1 MYLLS
6 AQSLFTG
13 KMIQALCWTLIHSL
27 WQGLLLAGVAG
38 CCILFTRKKTAATRY
53 NLITSALVLFVAV
66 VSVTFYVEIEKF
78 FSTVSAPVAFIGEP
92 VITITTNN
100 ITAVPAVT
108 GHSSF
113 MDSATGFFNRY
124 AAAIVFVWFLVISMR
139 LAQMMAGLY
148 GIQRIKKRKVSSVGS
163 FWSLR
168 VQQLSN
174 QLGIDQQVRFLQSGI
189 VKVPMV
195 IGFFKPVIFFP
206 LGALA
211 SLSPADVE
219 AILLHE
225 LAHIRRKDYLINML
239 QHVVEILFFF
249 NPAVLWVSALIK
261 TERENCCDDIA
272 LSFTSNKRD
281 YINALVSFQEF
292 DEAQPRYATA
302 LTGKKDHLLQ
312 RVKRIVHNSNKSLN
326 NMEKVFLI
334 ACFLLTG
341 TLTLVFSQTKKNKP
355 STETSTIKTQKTETS
370 TTSETLDEPLLSADQ
385 LAQDL
390 TEGKTIV
397 YNDRSEKPRRHFVS
411 KRNGNVYEIYGDI
424 TWFKINGKKIPQG
437 NWDTYK
443 KIMNDMMSNYEELP
457 GITDMWLQ
465 QDSTR
470 ARKLKAEAAVIA
482 LQQKKQVAEQAK
494 LARLDSLQSLKVQLN
509 KLDEQKELDLQV
521 QALDEKKAAL
531 DQQQQKLD
539 ERKQRR
545 NDTRENRTEDR
556 KLKAEKDKTEADKK
570 KLTTVKDEQRKVNI
584 ETVVDNDKY
593 YTVTGLSY
601 SVNNNISTNIN
612 TNINTNA
619 HVEKDVDVKA
629 LTNNIIADLKT
640 NNIISNE
647 KNLSYQLTNTQ
658 LIVNDKVQ
666 SEALHAALKAKYIKS
681 SDWKLLYNWKLK
693 ADK

>member
-6 AQSLFTG
+6 AQNLFTG

-27 WQGLLLAGVAG
+27 WQGLLLAGITGLV
-38 CCILFTRKKTAATRY
+38 ILFTRKKSAAVRY
-53 NLITSALVLFVAV
+53 NLLTSALVLFMVTISITFCLQAGKAFTE
-66 VSVTFYVEIEKF
+66 VSVPLT
-78 FSTVSAPVAFIGEP
+78 AIGEP
-92 VITITTNN
+92 SITSATNT
-100 ITAVPAVT
+100 IIAVPAVT

-113 MDSATGFFNRY
+113 MDLATGFFNRY
-124 AAAIVFVWFLVISMR
+124 ATAIVFIWFLVISVR

-148 GIQRIKKRKVSSVGS
+148 SIQQIKKRKVSSVGS

-168 VQQLSN
+168 VQQLSA
-174 QLGIDQQVRFLQSGI
+174 QLGIKQKVGFLQSGI

-195 IGFFKPVIFFP
+195 AGFLKPVIFFP

-312 RVKRIVHNSNKSLN
+312 RVKRIVHNNNKSLN
-326 NMEKVFLI
+326 NMEKIFLI
-334 ACFLLTG
+334 GCFLLTG
-341 TLTLVFSQTKKNKP
+341 TLTLVFSQTKKNNP
-355 STETSTIKTQKTETS
+355 STETSTTKTQKTET
-370 TTSETLDEPLLSADQ
+370 TMTSATLDEPLLSADQ

-397 YNDRSEKPRRHFVS
+397 YNDRSAKSRRHFVS

-424 TWFKINGKKIPQG
+424 TWFKINGKKIPQD

-443 KIMNDMMSNYEELP
+443 TIMNDMMANYEELE
-457 GITDMWLQ
+457 TSADMWFQ

-482 LQQKKQVAEQAK
+482 LQQKKPAAGQVK
-494 LARLDSLQSLKVQLN
+494 LANQDSLQSLKAQLN
-509 KLDEQKELDLQV
+509 KLDEQKEPDMQI
-521 QALDEKKAAL
+521 QALDEKKAEL

-539 ERKQRR
+539 ERKERR
-545 NDTRENRTEDR
+545 KDTRENRTEEH
-556 KLKAEKDKTEADKK
+556 KLKAEKDKREADKNK
-570 KLTTVKDEQRKVNI
+570 VTTVTDEQRKVNI

-601 SVNNNISTNIN
+601 SVNNNINTNVN
-612 TNINTNA
+612 TNINTN
-619 HVEKDVDVKA
+619 VEKDVDVTV
-629 LTNNIIADLKT
+629 LTNNIIADLKK

-647 KNLSYQLTNTQ
+647 KNLSYQLTGSQ

-666 SEALHAALKAKYIKS
+666 SAALHAALKAKYIRN

-693 ADK
+693 ANR